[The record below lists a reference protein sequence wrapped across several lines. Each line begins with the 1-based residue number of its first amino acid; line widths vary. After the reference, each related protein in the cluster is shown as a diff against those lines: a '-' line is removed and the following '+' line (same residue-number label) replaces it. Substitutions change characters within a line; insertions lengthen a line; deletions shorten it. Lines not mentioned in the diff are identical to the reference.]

1 MQLIELGD
9 ANSFLSRS
17 NSLLMRAEAENQ
29 LLLSSALALA
39 RASAGRSPR
48 LSFFVVEN
56 QNTIEAAAL
65 NVTRRRFL
73 LSTSS
78 PEAAFFMGKEF
89 ATRTPE
95 LSCLMGPSESVLAF
109 AEGFAQ
115 GGGTPFS
122 ISQTHLTLK
131 LTQLA
136 PITPA
141 SGMWRAAK
149 EKDLKLLR
157 EWSFDFVTECNL
169 DEPPEETEEVV
180 RRYIE
185 SRQLF
190 IWEDPMPVAMA
201 GFGGITPGGVR
212 VNMVYT
218 RPNARARGYAAS
230 LVAAIS
236 HKLLASGAHK
246 NCFIIVNAENAPA
259 LKIYERLGYRRVSE
273 SLEMRRQP
281 DSVSV

>member
-1 MQLIELGD
+1 MG
-9 ANSFLSRS
+9 
-17 NSLLMRAEAENQ
+17 AEAENQ
-29 LLLSSALALA
+29 LLLSSALTLA

-48 LSFFVVEN
+48 LSFFIIEN
-56 QNTIEAAAL
+56 NGITEAAAL
-65 NVTRRRFL
+65 NVTHRRFL

-78 PEAAFFMGKEF
+78 REAAFFMGKEF
-89 ATRTPE
+89 ANRAPE
-95 LSCLMGPSESVLAF
+95 LSCLMGPSEPVLAF
-109 AEGFAQ
+109 ADGFAH

-122 ISQTHLTLK
+122 ISQTQLTLR
-131 LTQLA
+131 LTQLM

-141 SGMWRAAK
+141 SGMWRVAK

-157 EWSFDFVTECNL
+157 EWSFAFVAECNL

-180 RRYIE
+180 RRYVE

-190 IWEDPMPVAMA
+190 IWEDPKPVAMA
-201 GFGGITPGGVR
+201 GFGGITPNGVR

-246 NCFIIVNAENAPA
+246 QCFIIVDADNAPA
-259 LKIYERLGYRRVSE
+259 LKVYERLGYRRVSE
-273 SLEMRRQP
+273 SLEMRRPP
-281 DSVSV
+281 DLMSI

>member
-1 MQLIELGD
+1 ME
-9 ANSFLSRS
+9 S
-17 NSLLMRAEAENQ
+17 EAENQ
-29 LLLSSALALA
+29 LLLSSALSLA

-48 LSFFVVEN
+48 LSFFIVEN
-56 QNTIEAAAL
+56 NNVTEAAAL
-65 NVTRRRFL
+65 NVTHRRFL

-78 PEAAFFMGKEF
+78 TEAAHFMGKEF
-89 ATRTPE
+89 ATRVPE
-95 LSCLMGPSESVLAF
+95 LACLMGPTASVQAF

-115 GGGTPFS
+115 GGARPFS
-122 ISQTHLTLK
+122 ISQSHLILK

-136 PITPA
+136 SITPA
-141 SGMWRAAK
+141 SGMWRVAK
-149 EKDLKLLR
+149 EKDLKLLK
-157 EWSFDFVTECNL
+157 EWSFQFVAECNL

-201 GFGGITPGGVR
+201 GFGGLTPSGVR

-230 LVAAIS
+230 LVAAVS
-236 HKLLASGAHK
+236 RKLLASGAHK
-246 NCFIIVNAENAPA
+246 HCFIIVDAENAPA

-281 DSVSV
+281 DQASV